1 MVIAVL
7 DVLLTLLLPLLLG
20 AAITCTSPS
29 GVLFTRPPEQ
39 GLLGRHRVDLVRV
52 LPLLLPLVWQ
62 PVISTY
68 LLVERLIGVLVIAAV
83 GMGLGRIG
91 RAAAQRLFRT
101 RSGS

>member
-20 AAITCTSPS
+20 AAITCTHPS
-29 GVLFTRPPEQ
+29 GAWFTRPEEQ
-39 GLLGRHRVDLVRV
+39 ELLGRRRVDPVRV
-52 LPLLLPLVWQ
+52 IPLLLPLMWQ
-62 PVISTY
+62 PVVSTY

-83 GMGLGRIG
+83 GMALGKIG
-91 RAAAQRLFRT
+91 RAASRRLFRA

>member
-1 MVIAVL
+1 MVIAML

-29 GVLFTRPPEQ
+29 GALFTRPPEQ
-39 GLLGRHRVDLVRV
+39 DLLGRRGVDPVRV

-62 PVISTY
+62 PVVSTY
-68 LLVERLIGVLVIAAV
+68 LLVERLIEVLVIAAV

-91 RAAAQRLFRT
+91 RAAARRLFRA